1 MADSSASN
9 GTQID
14 GLLQERARFQEWL
27 AKLNSAAGTAPAGVR
42 DKVRAD
48 YESRLSAVM
57 AQLRSHGTA
66 IQQEL
71 DRHRATQAELET
83 RRADAEEML
92 AEAEIRHAVGEYTD
106 EEWQR
111 LRDDTARTLA
121 EVQGELSRVVAEI
134 DRLAEVQS
142 LIAETPRPAPA
153 VQPAPAP
160 APVATPVPQAVALP
174 EPEAPRPA
182 PPIEMLPD
190 PTPDVAAATG
200 AVAAAEPLVEH
211 SPPPPAPPPAAP
223 SAPRFVPRP
232 GSAAEP
238 ARAKSP
244 AASEMDELAFLK
256 SVSSDDRKPARP
268 SGETARVS
276 HVAEA
281 VPSAPQPSAKPASA
295 SQQKT
300 LKCGECG
307 TFNRATEWYCERCG
321 AELAAL

>member
-1 MADSSASN
+1 
-9 GTQID
+9 
-14 GLLQERARFQEWL
+14 ARFQEWL

-57 AQLRSHGTA
+57 AQLRTHGTA

-71 DRHRATQAELET
+71 DRHRSTQAELET

-92 AEAEIRHAVGEYTD
+92 AEAEIRHAVGEYTE

-111 LRDDTARTLA
+111 LRDDTARTLGD
-121 EVQGELSRVVAEI
+121 VQGELSRVIVEI

-142 LIAETPRPAPA
+142 LIADAPRPAPA
-153 VQPAPAP
+153 AQPAPAP
-160 APVATPVPQAVALP
+160 ARVEAVPAAEAVAAPVPEAMAMP

-190 PTPDVAAATG
+190 PTPDVAAASGT
-200 AVAAAEPLVEH
+200 VAAAEPLVEH

-238 ARAKSP
+238 ARAKTP

-276 HVAEA
+276 PVVEA
-281 VPSAPQPSAKPASA
+281 APSAPQPSVKPASS